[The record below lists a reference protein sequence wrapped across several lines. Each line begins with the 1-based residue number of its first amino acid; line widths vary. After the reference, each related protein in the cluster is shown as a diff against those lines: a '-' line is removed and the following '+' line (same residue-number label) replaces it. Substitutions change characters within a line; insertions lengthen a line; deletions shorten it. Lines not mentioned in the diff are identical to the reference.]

1 MVRPIDFERGKIMR
15 TATILTG
22 VALATLAVP
31 AGAADKMAV
40 GVTSEAQ
47 IQGDGAAF
55 RAHLVNRSFA
65 IARFATSGP
74 SRELRTL
81 LLNQTNDRT
90 LIGEE
95 LDRESGRISVMA
107 QPIDDGAIGD
117 VAYRF
122 SAPGDE
128 GYVTGP
134 YYVITRYG
142 CCVTGTAYTVFSL
155 ETGKLLL
162 RHSDSAGGQRWLTLL
177 LKGRETLA
185 QRVAVAYMAMNAA
198 DRDELGDDKSRVLSL
213 TYAQQSGALQRLYL
227 RLPAGLDR
235 DAALDWT
242 PALSWISDDAPAG
255 IDHLVLT
262 GTGAP
267 ETAAR
272 NIALRVRLDDDV
284 EFTLKLDGDR
294 FDLASASLP
303 AGFALEEAPLP

>member
-1 MVRPIDFERGKIMR
+1 MH
-15 TATILTG
+15 TATILAG
-22 VALATLAVP
+22 IALAALAIP
-31 AGAADKMAV
+31 ASAADKMAAQA
-40 GVTSEAQ
+40 TSETQ

-65 IARFATSGP
+65 IARFATSGR

-81 LLNQTNDRT
+81 LLNQANDRT

-95 LDRESGRISVMA
+95 LDRESGRITVTA

-162 RHSDSAGGQRWLTLL
+162 RHSDSTSGQRWLTLL

-213 TYAQQSGALQRLYL
+213 TYAQPSGALQRLYL

-242 PALSWISDDAPAG
+242 PALSWISDEAPDG
-255 IDHLVLT
+255 IDHMVLT

-267 ETAAR
+267 EAAAR
-272 NIALRVRLDDDV
+272 DIALRVRLDDGI

-294 FDLASASLP
+294 FDLASADLP
-303 AGFALEEAPLP
+303 AGYALEEAPLP